1 MGGGINF
8 GAFSLNPVKTAIA
21 ETPAGKLRY
30 DRDAGQPVA
39 PVKSI
44 W

>member
-8 GAFSLNPVKTAIA
+8 GAFSLHLVKTAGA
-21 ETPAGKLRY
+21 ETSAEKLRY
-30 DRDAGQPVA
+30 RDAGQPVA